1 MISGV
6 FSAISQTSHQTPFP
20 PRRISSA
27 AVCVGARP
35 GVQKGLGAAAAA
47 RAWCWGPP
55 GCEEAALSPEP
66 SQEGRGLWQHTCL
79 LGSQTSSVP
88 AENAGHN
95 PSEFVEHACLIT

>member
-35 GVQKGLGAAAAA
+35 GVQKGLGTPAAA
-47 RAWCWGPP
+47 RHWCWGPT
-55 GCEEAALSPEP
+55 GC
-66 SQEGRGLWQHTCL
+66 QEGPPCL
-79 LGSQTSSVP
+79 QSPPGKAGACGSTPVCWGARLNLSLRKMRVIIP
-88 AENAGHN
+88 HN
-95 PSEFVEHACLIT
+95 SWSMRA